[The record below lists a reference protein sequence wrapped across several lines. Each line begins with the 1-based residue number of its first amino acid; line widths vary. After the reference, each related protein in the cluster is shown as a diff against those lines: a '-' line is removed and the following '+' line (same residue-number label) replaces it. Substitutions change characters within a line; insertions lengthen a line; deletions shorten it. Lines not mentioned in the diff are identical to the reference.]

1 MQTKYVWLFLLL
13 PLGILSISCKKE
25 PLVKTLHFEK
35 QSLLKSANDV
45 SLPLSLWQKI
55 DETYVPTGSAP
66 KSHGGESAK
75 GEGGKEAGGKEGE
88 AKSEKGGEKEGAKG
102 EEKKSEHGGAPPA
115 EHGGAPPAE
124 KGGAPSGEHGASKEK
139 SGEGGGK
146 KVQLEKP
153 DVDFAAVR
161 VFLMER
167 TPGILGGK
175 NLELNFGSGG
185 GELDLADYVQLD
197 RGTFSVA
204 FEISSP
210 HGEAPL
216 RVFFLSNSRRR
227 KIGYEEY
234 GSGCENFYEISS
246 YFNKAM
252 LDRGLLVSSTDR
264 RHVSA
269 LVGTYILAYNYD
281 TKLNLSQ
288 VTIKDSRF
296 KDLHCRK

>member
-1 MQTKYVWLFLLL
+1 MQTKYVWLILLL
-13 PLGILSISCKKE
+13 PLCVLNLRCKKE
-25 PLVKTLHFEK
+25 PLAKTLHFEK

-55 DETYVPTGSAP
+55 DETYVPTPVAT
-66 KSHGGESAK
+66 KSHSGEA
-75 GEGGKEAGGKEGE
+75 GKEGAKEGGKEGE
-88 AKSEKGGEKEGAKG
+88 GKGEKGAEKESGKG

-115 EHGGAPPAE
+115 EHGTG
-124 KGGAPSGEHGASKEK
+124 KEK
-139 SGEGGGK
+139 SGESGGHGGK

-153 DVDFAAVR
+153 DIDFAGVR

-175 NLELNFGSGG
+175 NLELAFGTGG

-227 KIGYEEY
+227 KVGYDSY

-269 LVGTYILAYNYD
+269 LVGTYIFAFNYD